1 MIKSNGYFD
10 IHAHILPGV
19 DDGAA
24 DMKQTI
30 RMLQMAASEQITA
43 IIATPHYICGRE
55 NPKPEHLNEL
65 KCQVQEAALKINK
78 DLRIFLGN
86 EIYYSESAVSDLRQ
100 GKALTLA
107 ESRYV
112 LVEFSKGERFNA
124 IYQGI
129 RELTRHGYMPILAH
143 AERYICLHRKTDLIA
158 ELVKAGCYIQVNGS
172 SITGGI
178 MNTNTA
184 FVRKLLNRGLVHF
197 IGSDSHND
205 GTRAPIMKTA
215 VKYLLKRCNR
225 EIAER
230 ILHENPTKIFQNTCI

>member
-30 RMLQMAASEQITA
+30 RMFQMAASEQITA

-55 NPKPEHLNEL
+55 NPNPEYLVEL
-65 KCQVQEAALKINK
+65 KCQVQEAALSINK

-86 EIYYSESAVSDLRQ
+86 EIYYSESVVGDLRQ

-107 ESRYV
+107 DSRYV

-129 RELTRHGYMPILAH
+129 RELTRHGYIPILAH
-143 AERYICLHRKTDLIA
+143 AERYMCLHGKTDLID
-158 ELVKAGCYIQVNGS
+158 ELVKAGCYIQVNVGS
-172 SITGGI
+172 IMGGI
-178 MNTNTA
+178 MNMNAA
-184 FVRKLLNRGLVHF
+184 FVRKLINRGLVHF

-205 GTRAPIMKTA
+205 GIRAPVMKTA
-215 VKYLLKRCNR
+215 VKHMLKRCNR
-225 EIAER
+225 ENAWR
-230 ILHENPTKIFQNTCI
+230 ILHENPQKILENTCI